1 MGVENG
7 CERELRRYGGLK
19 FKAAGRRSA
28 VEIRDKGT

>member
-1 MGVENG
+1 MGA
-7 CERELRRYGGLK
+7 RELRRWGGLK

>member
-1 MGVENG
+1 MGAK
-7 CERELRRYGGLK
+7 RELRWCGGPK